1 MEQTLKK
8 TNRGLWAGL
17 SLGLGGIRGCLLR
30 GQWVKG
36 LKGPRDAHFLH
47 IPYVVL
53 WLLRL
58 KHPSFEGA
66 LPPLG
71 LEKGSQ
77 ICPEWSL
84 FCTHPGPKS
93 AQRGTQCYR
102 PTNVAAV
109 GTPTGVGQGRCVC
122 VSVCTHPCGCM
133 CVHVHV

>member
-1 MEQTLKK
+1 MDSGQ
-8 TNRGLWAGL
+8 G
-17 SLGLGGIRGCLLR
+17 SLHGAGGIRGCLLR

-47 IPYVVL
+47 IPYLVL

-84 FCTHPGPKS
+84 FCTHPSPES
-93 AQRGTQCYR
+93 AGRGTHCYQ
-102 PTNVAAV
+102 PTSAAAV
-109 GTPTGVGQGRCVC
+109 GTPAGVGQEQCVC
-122 VSVCTHPCGCM
+122 VFVPAHAW
-133 CVHVHV
+133 VHVCVYVHVYV